1 MPLLLAIQKYLKNF
15 SLIVFIHSERKFL
28 QQEEK
33 SETYFFSF
41 GETRGFRCHTQKE
54 LVHFGHHFC
63 SGLIDFI
70 IL

>member
-1 MPLLLAIQKYLKNF
+1 MLLLLAIQKYLKNF

-41 GETRGFRCHTQKE
+41 GQTRGFRCHTQKE
-54 LVHFGHHFC
+54 IVHFGHHFC
-63 SGLIDFI
+63 AGLIDFI